1 MATDL
6 REKQKPK
13 IKSDPKLE
21 GKNPKEYFSP
31 HPGFQEWGDKCSAKC
46 ILRKIQKTGTS
57 YKMYVFLTKVWQ
69 GASLHMAWCI
79 F

>member
-13 IKSDPKLE
+13 IKSDTKLE

-57 YKMYVFLTKVWQ
+57 
-69 GASLHMAWCI
+69 
-79 F
+79 